1 MLKLEHVNF
10 SYAADSELLKD
21 INMQVNDGEYVAIV
35 GENGS
40 GKSTLLKLILGLLEP
55 VSGNV
60 TNNFRRI
67 GYVPQRFES
76 LNSQFPMTVYEVL
89 EYYRRVIGVKDKHV
103 VRACLEQMKVE
114 HLRDRLIGT
123 LSGGQCQK
131 VLIARALMGEPDV
144 LVFDEPSTGIDVK
157 SQQELYSF
165 LQELHQ
171 KGMTIIT
178 VEHNL
183 KFAVHGADKLYHVFN
198 GQGHFCS
205 PKAYVAEYVAD
216 NVGGDENAG
225 NA

>member
-10 SYAADSELLKD
+10 SYDTGSELLRD
-21 INMQVNDGEYVAIV
+21 INMQVADGEYVAIV

-55 VSGNV
+55 ASGSV
-60 TNNFRRI
+60 TNTFRRI

-89 EYYRRVIGVKDKHV
+89 EYYRRVIGVKDKSV

-144 LVFDEPSTGIDVK
+144 LIFDEPSTGIDVK

-165 LQELHQ
+165 LQQLHEA
-171 KGMTIIT
+171 GMTLIT

-205 PKAYVAEYVAD
+205 PQAYVAEYVAD
-216 NVGGDENAG
+216 NVGE
-225 NA
+225 

>member
-10 SYAADSELLKD
+10 SYDTGSELLKD
-21 INMQVNDGEYVAIV
+21 INMQVADGEYVAIV

-55 VSGNV
+55 VGGSVENS
-60 TNNFRRI
+60 FRRI

-76 LNSQFPMTVYEVL
+76 LNSQFPMTVYEAL
-89 EYYRRVIGVKDKHV
+89 EYYRRIIGIKDKCAV
-103 VRACLEQMKVE
+103 QACLAQMKVE
-114 HLRDRLIGT
+114 QLRDRLIGT

-165 LQELHQ
+165 LQQLHE

-183 KFAVHGADKLYHVFN
+183 KFAVHGTDKLYHVFN

-216 NVGGDENAG
+216 NVGE
-225 NA
+225 

>member
-10 SYAADSELLKD
+10 SYDAGSELLKD

-55 VSGNV
+55 AGGSV
-60 TNNFRRI
+60 TNTFHRI

-76 LNSQFPMTVYEVL
+76 LNSQFPMTVHEVL

-157 SQQELYSF
+157 SQQELYTF
-165 LQELHQ
+165 MQQLHQ

-216 NVGGDENAG
+216 NVGGEENAG

>member
-10 SYAADSELLKD
+10 SYDTGSELLKD
-21 INMQVNDGEYVAIV
+21 INMQVDDGEYVAIV

-55 VSGNV
+55 VAGSVENS
-60 TNNFRRI
+60 FRRI

-76 LNSQFPMTVYEVL
+76 LNSQFPMTVYEAL
-89 EYYRRVIGVKDKHV
+89 EYYRRVIGVKDKGAV
-103 VRACLEQMKVE
+103 QACLAQMKVE
-114 HLRDRLIGT
+114 QLQNRLIGT

-165 LQELHQ
+165 LQQLHE

-216 NVGGDENAG
+216 NVGE
-225 NA
+225 

>member
-40 GKSTLLKLILGLLEP
+40 GKRTLLKLILGLLEP

-131 VLIARALMGEPDV
+131 VLIARALMGEPDE